1 MEYQQSRMAIIP
13 YDDDQ
18 KHPQS
23 IIMHELTFTNSSSMR
38 QFASSSLLEQPT
50 RSQNECGCSRPH
62 PNLPSFL
69 YPLLQFDYPQP
80 LLLYVLLLQKMSLD

>member
-1 MEYQQSRMAIIP
+1 MEYQQSRMAIIL

-18 KHPQS
+18 KHPQPT
-23 IIMHELTFTNSSSMR
+23 MHELTFTNSSSMR
-38 QFASSSLLEQPT
+38 QFAPSSLLEQPT
-50 RSQNECGCSRPH
+50 RSQNECGCTRPH
-62 PNLPSFL
+62 PHLPSFL